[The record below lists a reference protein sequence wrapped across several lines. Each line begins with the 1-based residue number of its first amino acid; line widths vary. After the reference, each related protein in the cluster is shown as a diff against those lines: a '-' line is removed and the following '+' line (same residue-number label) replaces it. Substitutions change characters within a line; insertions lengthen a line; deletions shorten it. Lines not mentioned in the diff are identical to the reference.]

1 MLSFDV
7 EALFLFLLLSIGQLV
22 GMHETVDVLTIR
34 KIWIPDSSWQVGMIL
49 VMNHKYVPYI
59 LKLMAFSSFLYTCF
73 SSEQNPEVM

>member
-34 KIWIPDSSWQVGMIL
+34 KIWIPDSFASWYDIG
-49 VMNHKYVPYI
+49 YE
-59 LKLMAFSSFLYTCF
+59 S
-73 SSEQNPEVM
+73 